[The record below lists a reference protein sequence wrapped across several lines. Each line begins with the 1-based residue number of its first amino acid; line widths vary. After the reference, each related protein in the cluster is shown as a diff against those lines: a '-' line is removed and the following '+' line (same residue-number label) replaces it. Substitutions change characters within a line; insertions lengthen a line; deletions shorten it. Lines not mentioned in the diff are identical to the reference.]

1 MDLDDVKKM
10 AREVKAPQI
19 AGRVAA
25 DASGGTDG
33 LLQAVMAADETEC
46 RQTRK
51 AFPFYLIAAAL
62 YAVGCVSFFLGS
74 SSGSPSRAIHFG
86 VLAAIFLL
94 LSILMLR
101 KLHSIRALDYS
112 MPVRGFL
119 AETECRYRFLRF
131 SDLWYVIP
139 LVLVIAV
146 TGGLAV
152 VDALIPRYFLES
164 QRALVLAVYGLFFAA
179 ICCMGYYFSYQNWKR
194 DKGGILEDIRR
205 MRRELGSE

>member
-10 AREVKAPQI
+10 AQEVKAPQI

-25 DASGGTDG
+25 DASGGTEG

-74 SSGSPSRAIHFG
+74 SSGSPSRAIHLG

-112 MPVRGFL
+112 KPVRAFL
-119 AETECRYRFLRF
+119 AETEGRYRFLGGLE
-131 SDLWYVIP
+131 LWYTIP
-139 LVLVIAV
+139 LLLVIAV
-146 TGGLAV
+146 SGGLYV
-152 VDALIPRYFLES
+152 VDALIPRYYMAS
-164 QRALVLAVYGLFFAA
+164 RRAPVLAIYCLFFVAV
-179 ICCMGYYFSYQNWKR
+179 CCMGYYFSYQNWKR
-194 DKGGILEDIRR
+194 DKGGIFEDIRR